1 MKLDKPGQSALLKL
15 SEVDVNIERIKNE
28 ISKAVNSAELSA
40 KSAELSEYSGEV
52 ITARTAFENLNM
64 ESRKADDNL
73 HMVEERIARDLE
85 RLNATSS
92 PKDATAI
99 QSEVESLTQRK
110 DELEEVELEILERLE
125 VARVELEAISQK
137 RETTSKEIDDLREKI
152 QSEVDELKNQGRKLV
167 ADREILVS
175 KIPADVLEKYRALAA
190 KQIAVGKVES
200 RSCSACRM
208 GLTANTID
216 TLAELPEDEVGNCP
230 ECLAMIV
237 R

>member
-15 SEVDVNIERIKNE
+15 SEVDINIERIKNE

-40 KSAELSEYSGEV
+40 KSAELSDYSGEV
-52 ITARTAFENLNM
+52 IAARTAFENLNM

-99 QSEVESLTQRK
+99 QSEIESLTLRK
-110 DELEEVELEILERLE
+110 EELEEVELEILERLE

-137 RETTSKEIDDLREKI
+137 REATSKEIEELREKI
-152 QSEVDELKNQGRKLV
+152 QIEVDALKNEGRKLV

-175 KIPADVLEKYRALAA
+175 KIPADILEKYKALAV

-216 TLAELPEDEVGNCP
+216 ALSDLPEDEVGNCP

>member
-15 SEVDVNIERIKNE
+15 SQVDINIERIKNE
-28 ISKAVNSAELSA
+28 ISKAVNSVELSA

-52 ITARTAFENLNM
+52 IAARTAFENLNM

-73 HMVEERIARDLE
+73 HMVEERIARDLL

-99 QSEVESLTQRK
+99 QSEVESLTLRK
-110 DELEEVELEILERLE
+110 EELEEVELEILERLE

-137 RETTSKEIDDLREKI
+137 REATSKEIEELREKI
-152 QSEVDELKNQGRKLV
+152 QVEVDELMNEGRKLV

-175 KIPADVLEKYRALAA
+175 KIPADILEKYKALAA

-200 RSCSACRM
+200 RSCTACRM

-216 TLAELPEDEVGNCP
+216 ALSDLPEDEVGNCP

>member
-15 SEVDVNIERIKNE
+15 SEVDINIERIKNE

-40 KSAELSEYSGEV
+40 KSAQLSDYSGEV
-52 ITARTAFENLNM
+52 IAARTAFENLNM

-99 QSEVESLTQRK
+99 HSEVESLTLRK
-110 DELEEVELEILERLE
+110 EELEEVELEILERLE

-137 RETTSKEIDDLREKI
+137 REATSREIEELREKI
-152 QSEVDELKNQGRKLV
+152 QVEVDELKNEGRKLV

-175 KIPADVLEKYRALAA
+175 KIPADILEKYQALAA

-216 TLAELPEDEVGNCP
+216 ALSDLPEDEVGNCP

>member
-15 SEVDVNIERIKNE
+15 SEVDINIERIKNE

-40 KSAELSEYSGEV
+40 KSAQLSDYSGEV
-52 ITARTAFENLNM
+52 IAARTAFENLNM

-99 QSEVESLTQRK
+99 QSEVESLTLRK
-110 DELEEVELEILERLE
+110 EELEEVELEILERLE

-137 RETTSKEIDDLREKI
+137 REATSKEIEELREKI
-152 QSEVDELKNQGRKLV
+152 QVEVDELKNEGRKLV

-175 KIPADVLEKYRALAA
+175 KIPADILEKYKALAA

-216 TLAELPEDEVGNCP
+216 ALSDLPEDEVGNCP